1 MYFSSLVVE
10 LLSNISEIAGSN
22 PSSYIMIFFK
32 TKVVF
37 ISDCISRAEHACVHF
52 VLCFYQ
58 TKALDPCMKMC
69 IVHERQRE
77 LITAA
82 ASWTI

>member
-22 PSSYIMIFFK
+22 PSSYIYAFFFK
-32 TKVVF
+32 PKWCSSVIVYQ
-37 ISDCISRAEHACVHF
+37 EQGHACVHF

-58 TKALDPCMKMC
+58 TKSLDPLCED
-69 IVHERQRE
+69 VHCARAPRE
-77 LITAA
+77 N
-82 ASWTI
+82 